1 MSLLRA
7 MQRTGVRHFIHL
19 SSLAVYGKSG
29 SQLSE
34 TDDFNYAYPNPY
46 IKSQQ
51 MIEEIIRDTYKI
63 DHEWKIAILR
73 LSNIVGAFEHGV
85 LGEYVAQ
92 LLKILYRLPCKLQ
105 RCNVI

>member
-1 MSLLRA
+1 
-7 MQRTGVRHFIHL
+7 
-19 SSLAVYGKSG
+19 
-29 SQLSE
+29 
-34 TDDFNYAYPNPY
+34 
-46 IKSQQ
+46 

>member
-1 MSLLRA
+1 
-7 MQRTGVRHFIHL
+7 
-19 SSLAVYGKSG
+19 
-29 SQLSE
+29 
-34 TDDFNYAYPNPY
+34 
-46 IKSQQ
+46 

-92 LLKILYRLPCKLQ
+92 LLKYCTA
-105 RCNVI
+105 CHASCSDAT